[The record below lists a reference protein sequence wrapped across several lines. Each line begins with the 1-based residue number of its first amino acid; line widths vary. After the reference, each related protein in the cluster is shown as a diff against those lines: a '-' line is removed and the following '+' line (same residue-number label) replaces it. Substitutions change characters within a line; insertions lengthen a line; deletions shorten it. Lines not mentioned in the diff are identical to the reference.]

1 MNVSLR
7 VRDYMVSDPI
17 TIRPKTEVMSVARM
31 LVENNISGAI
41 VVDGDRR
48 VVGILTE
55 RDFIEVAL
63 NAGYFDERGGSVAE
77 FMTQD
82 VETVGPDDSL
92 VDVAARFVS
101 SPFRRYPV
109 VEDGRLIGIIA
120 RRDVLR
126 ALRSDTWFVGGND
139 TAE

>member
-48 VVGILTE
+48 VVGMLTE

-77 FMTQD
+77 FMAKD

-101 SPFRRYPV
+101 SPYRRYPV
-109 VEDGRLIGIIA
+109 VEDGRLVGVIA

-126 ALRSDTWFVGGND
+126 ALRSDSWFAGGRD
-139 TAE
+139 AAQ